1 MGKTQRQRQPGVI
14 PPDEVPLDQGAR
26 DGTDEWKQVDG
37 VLFCH
42 WNRWLLRLALD
53 EPEGLHSI
61 SSKFQ
66 ARAKTKRGVDEI
78 AEAMLAQLDDLGAR
92 LAQIG
97 GDPRAVLDEPERTSK
112 WLQRKACR
120 RVWEA
125 STIRRTQAMART
137 PRRVLEERALLG
149 NWGAF
154 PESPAP
160 YYGALNSAV
169 GQGYYDY
176 RSTAIVVLSLETTA
190 ARCMSSSASDLQ
202 RLAIHRAMLSAAI
215 AAMAQVDDS
224 LTELAEHFREHERA
238 YLALLRDH
246 CEIPGLL
253 RDLLELAVWEDYG
266 LFCEVEPFLRALR
279 NGSARAAARELD
291 EVIVEL
297 VRFEL
302 DYQLGKARALRS
314 VLGNVASL

>member
-1 MGKTQRQRQPGVI
+1 MGKTQRQRQPRVI

-42 WNRWLLRLALD
+42 WDRWLLRLALD

-66 ARAKTKRGVDEI
+66 ACAKTKRGVDKI
-78 AEAMLAQLDDLGAR
+78 AEAMLAQLKDLGAR
-92 LAQIG
+92 LAKIG
-97 GDPRAVLDEPERTSK
+97 AEPNAVLNEPERASK
-112 WLQRKACR
+112 WLQRKASHR
-120 RVWEA
+120 IWEA
-125 STIRRTQAMART
+125 STIRRTRAMART

-160 YYGALNSAV
+160 YYAALRSAV
-169 GQGYYDY
+169 GEGYYDY
-176 RSTAIVVLSLETTA
+176 RGTAIVVLSLEA
-190 ARCMSSSASDLQ
+190 AGARCMSSSTSDLQ

-224 LTELAEHFREHERA
+224 LTELAEHFREHERS

-246 CEIPGLL
+246 RQVPGLL

-266 LFCEVEPFLRALR
+266 LFCEVEPFLRALP
-279 NGSARAAARELD
+279 NGSARAAARELE

-314 VLGNVASL
+314 VFGNVASL